1 MTMTTDML
9 DLDEE
14 LPRRER
20 RRLVTP
26 AGVIAAGVAI
36 AAAGFFGGVQVQKS
50 RGDSGGGNG
59 AARQAGFGGA
69 GRTQF
74 GAGAGGATGAG
85 GGQAGGAGGRSGA
98 GATAAGGAGGPGAGG
113 AGATPG
119 GATPGGALAGA
130 TVGQVASVDGSTIY
144 VDEQSGTTVKV
155 KLAKG
160 GSVTRTA
167 KAKASEIH
175 PGDTVIVQGETAD
188 SGTVVASSIR
198 ATSST
203 AGGFG
208 GFGG

>member
-1 MTMTTDML
+1 MTMTTDTL

-26 AGVIAAGVAI
+26 AGVIAAGVTI

-50 RGDSGGGNG
+50 RGDTGGAGTG
-59 AARQAGFGGA
+59 AFAGARQGGFGGA
-69 GRTQF
+69 GRGT
-74 GAGAGGATGAG
+74 GATS
-85 GGQAGGAGGRSGA
+85 GGQA
-98 GATAAGGAGGPGAGG
+98 GAGGPGAAPGGSQSG
-113 AGATPG
+113 AGA
-119 GATPGGALAGA
+119 ALAGA

-144 VDEQSGTTVKV
+144 VDGQSGTTVKV

-160 GSVTRTA
+160 GTVTRTA